1 MERLIRNIVKRRGHK
16 DHFPEYPGSRNPAQK
31 RIRME
36 DVLFLNFFW
45 YKGHKT
51 ASAPCL
57 TETFGGTCTSAA
69 IRQTAS
75 PRGILH
81 LIIFGAHTFLHKTN
95 FVVRL
100 SQHKTN
106 SWHESAREFLCRRET
121 KAEKRPQQTTI
132 EVRLPEELATKGT

>member
-1 MERLIRNIVKRRGHK
+1 MERLVKYNLRCRG
-16 DHFPEYPGSRNPAQK
+16 DETAAPPTGGSRNPAPDEM
-31 RIRME
+31 RME

-51 ASAPCL
+51 ASAPCP
-57 TETFGGTCTSAA
+57 TETFWGKCTSAA

-81 LIIFGAHTFLHKTN
+81 LIIFGAYTFLHKTN

-100 SQHKTN
+100 SQHKTKFV
-106 SWHESAREFLCRRET
+106 ARVCERVFMP
-121 KAEKRPQQTTI
+121 KRNEGRKT
-132 EVRLPEELATKGT
+132 PEAALNNVAHRKL